1 MVKHENY
8 SKPERKEKDYNQK
21 YSNSYSSKNR
31 DRDYRDSK
39 DNRDNRDN
47 RDYTNN
53 LNKIYSERDRDRD
66 RDRET
71 YSNTNKNKQKSTNPK
86 YGRYGIIK

>member
-53 LNKIYSERDRDRD
+53 LNKIYSERDRE
-66 RDRET
+66 RDRER
-71 YSNTNKNKQKSTNPK
+71 YSKTNKNKQKSTNPK